1 MGKFVDVRTYG
12 AKGDGAALDT
22 AAIQQAIDAM
32 EKGDTLV
39 FSDGCFVTGTLALK
53 SDITVLIEEGAEIC
67 GSRNIRHYRDCGF
80 YHNEFI
86 ETVSLL
92 YALDSE
98 NIHITGRGKIQLS
111 GDAFCDFNAL
121 RLGAAIDP
129 ASLTKEHIE
138 QTVVN
143 PKQRPTQPI
152 FFNNCRNIRIDGV
165 RIFNSPSWTLVF
177 SNCDGV
183 HIEDIY
189 MDNHPRIPNND
200 GIHCTSSRNVTVR
213 NSTLLCGDDCFAAT
227 CITNWSGLSENIEI
241 SDCLLSSRSAAIRLG
256 YRCSHVRNITIRN
269 VTVLPS
275 HRGVGIFAGDNGEV
289 TQVHIENLRATTKI
303 FSGEWWG
310 NGEGFVICTKYTS
323 GHIADITL
331 KDCSFCEEQPA
342 LILGEAAAPIQN
354 VQLQNCRFER
364 HGGNAHPYYTG
375 KIDVAP
381 HAELY
386 ESPASSEDNLYVENG
401 LVKLESH

>member
-1 MGKFVDVRTYG
+1 MSKLIDVRIYG
-12 AKGDGAALDT
+12 AKGDGVSLDT
-22 AAIQQAIDAM
+22 AAIQQAIDALDPN
-32 EKGDTLV
+32 DTLV
-39 FSDGCFVTGTLALK
+39 FKGGCFVTGTLALK
-53 SDITVLIEEGAEIC
+53 SDMTLLIEEDAEIC
-67 GSRNIRHYRDCGF
+67 GSRNIRHYRNCGF
-80 YHNEFI
+80 YHNEFV

-98 NIHITGRGKIQLS
+98 NIRITGRGKLQLS
-111 GDAFCDFNAL
+111 GDAFCDFSNL
-121 RLGAAIDP
+121 RVPKYIDP
-129 ASLTKEHIE
+129 TSLTKEIIE
-138 QTVVN
+138 QMVVH
-143 PKQRPTQPI
+143 PLERPTQPL

-183 HIEDIY
+183 CIEDIY

-227 CITNWSGLSENIEI
+227 CITNWGGLSENIEI
-241 SDCLLSSRSAAIRLG
+241 TDCLLSSRSAAIRLG
-256 YRCSHVRNITIRN
+256 YRCSHVRNVTIRN

-275 HRGVGIFAGDNGEV
+275 NRGIALFAGDDGEV

-310 NGEGFVICTKYTS
+310 NGEGFVICTKHTS
-323 GHIADITL
+323 GRIADVTL
-331 KDCSFCEEQPA
+331 QDCSFCEEQPA
-342 LILGEAAAPIQN
+342 LILGEDAASIQN
-354 VQLQNCRFER
+354 LQLQNCHFER

-375 KIDVAP
+375 KIDIAP

-386 ESPASSEDNLYVENG
+386 ESPASPEDTLYVENCR
-401 LVKLESH
+401 VDLERH